1 MSDTWGAALR
11 RAQPPGATGGSGTVK
26 GLSGGRRRLA
36 IMVNQLS
43 GSVEILPGTGVQ
55 QVGGGA
61 DVNLRVLQGV
71 LWDMDG
77 TIVDTEPYW
86 IRAEK
91 ELVESYGGTWTTEQ
105 ATALVGQALEYS
117 AALLQRAGV
126 GLDIR
131 TIIDHLTQ
139 RVAAD
144 VRAAIPWR
152 PGARELLFALRE
164 GNIPCAMVTMSE
176 TLLAGEVVAHLPP
189 GTFSHVVTGDRV
201 SAGKPD
207 PEAYQLGFD
216 LLAMD
221 HPGLRK
227 DRVIAVEDSLP
238 GVTSALAAGLV
249 TLAVPH
255 FLALPPDRRRTDWDS
270 LEGRTPADL
279 AALLPDDA
287 SSAPGR
293 EAG

>member
-1 MSDTWGAALR
+1 MANHLT
-11 RAQPPGATGGSGTVK
+11 
-26 GLSGGRRRLA
+26 
-36 IMVNQLS
+36 
-43 GSVEILPGTGVQ
+43 GSVRTRPTEIQRTGSARY
-55 QVGGGA
+55 G
-61 DVNLRVLQGV
+61 DLRGLQGV

-105 ATALVGQALEYS
+105 ATTLVGQALEYS
-117 AALLQRAGV
+117 AGELQRAGV
-126 GLDIR
+126 ALDIR
-131 TIIDHLTQ
+131 SIIEHLTD

-144 VRAAIPWR
+144 VRTAVPWR
-152 PGARELLFALRE
+152 PGARELLSALRAE
-164 GNIPCAMVTMSE
+164 GVPCAMVTMSE
-176 TLLAGEVVAHLPP
+176 SLLAGEIAAQLPD
-189 GTFSHVVTGDRV
+189 GTFSHLVTGDRV

-216 LLAMD
+216 LLAAD

-227 DRVIAVEDSLP
+227 DRVVAIEDSLP

-255 FLALPPDRRRTDWDS
+255 FVPLPPDERRTDWDT

-279 AALLPDDA
+279 AALLPEETGED
-287 SSAPGR
+287 R
-293 EAG
+293 HE

>member
-1 MSDTWGAALR
+1 MANHPT
-11 RAQPPGATGGSGTVK
+11 
-26 GLSGGRRRLA
+26 
-36 IMVNQLS
+36 
-43 GSVEILPGTGVQ
+43 GSVQTLARAELHQDREAGH
-55 QVGGGA
+55 A
-61 DVNLRVLQGV
+61 NLHGLQGV

-91 ELVESYGGTWTTEQ
+91 ELVEAHGGTWTTEQ

-117 AALLQRAGV
+117 AGQLQRAGV
-126 GLDIR
+126 ALGTR
-131 TIIDHLTQ
+131 EIIEHLTE

-144 VRAAIPWR
+144 VRTAVPWR
-152 PGARELLFALRE
+152 PGARELLAALRE
-164 GNIPCAMVTMSE
+164 EGIPCAMVTMSE
-176 TLLAGEVVAHLPP
+176 SLLAGAVAARLPE
-189 GTFSHVVTGDRV
+189 GTFSHLVTGDRV

-216 LLAMD
+216 LLAAD
-221 HPGLRK
+221 HPGLSK
-227 DRVIAVEDSLP
+227 DRVVAVEDSLP

-255 FLALPPDRRRTDWDS
+255 FVPLPPDDRRTDWDT

-279 AALLPDDA
+279 AALLPGSDRQA
-287 SSAPGR
+287 SSGVRADS
-293 EAG
+293 

>member
-1 MSDTWGAALR
+1 
-11 RAQPPGATGGSGTVK
+11 
-26 GLSGGRRRLA
+26 
-36 IMVNQLS
+36 MVNQLS
-43 GSVEILPGTGVQ
+43 GSVETLPGTGAQ
-55 QVGGGA
+55 QAGGSA
-61 DVNLRVLQGV
+61 DGNLRVLQGV

-77 TIVDTEPYW
+77 TIVDTEPSW

-131 TIIDHLTQ
+131 SIIDHLTQ

-152 PGARELLFALRE
+152 PGARELLSALRE

-255 FLALPPDRRRTDWDS
+255 FLPLPPDRRRTDWDS

-279 AALLPDDA
+279 ASLLPDDP

-293 EAG
+293 ASG